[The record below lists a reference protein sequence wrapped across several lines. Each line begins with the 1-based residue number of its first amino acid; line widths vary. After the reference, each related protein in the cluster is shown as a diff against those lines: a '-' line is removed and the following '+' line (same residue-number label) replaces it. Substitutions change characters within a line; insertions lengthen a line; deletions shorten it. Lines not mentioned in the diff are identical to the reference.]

1 MVTVRYKK
9 LSSGKFSAYLDIYS
23 NTVEG
28 KGKRNYEFLK
38 IYVGKDYSV
47 PGTRIT
53 ESDKDNL
60 KIINALRNKRE
71 NELNFSDHGYKQPVK
86 INYNL
91 LDYFDQCLAKKFNY
105 KLECLI
111 IHLKRYFPKRD
122 VLIQDVDEDLLDNF
136 QSYLLNQVSRNTTN
150 AYLSVFRQHF
160 NKLVVKGVI
169 TASPFST
176 FKIIEEGDT
185 ERTTLTIE
193 EVRTLANFIPKKGN
207 SQIRQAFLFSCFT
220 GLRFSDVK
228 KLVYSEIENDQITF
242 RPAKTT
248 KKIVMVP
255 LTDDAKSILENL
267 SKHPIN
273 KKVFW
278 DLPSSQVVNV
288 YLKFWALEAGLKK
301 NLHFH
306 AARHTFATI
315 GLTFGMDIYTVKE
328 ILGHSKIEMTQIYA
342 KIVDQKKKFEMLKFP
357 PLIQTDNIIN
367 YILSIGYQKKQH
379 PNFPDS
385 FKFVKS
391 ISDVLIAVVEL
402 FNDGSLQLIGR
413 PIDVEDNEVTY
424 WNESKF
430 VFDTDVI
437 NPTLDEFKIIE
448 NTFTK
453 NR

>member
-23 NTVEG
+23 NTTEG

-38 IYVGKDYSV
+38 IYVGKDYSA

-60 KIINALRNKRE
+60 KIIAALRNKRE
-71 NELNFSDHGYKQPVK
+71 NELNFSDNGYKQPAK

-91 LDYFDQCLAKKFNY
+91 LDYFDQCLAKKFNF

-111 IHLKRYFPKRD
+111 IHLKRCFPKRD
-122 VLIQDVDEDLLDNF
+122 VLIQDVDEDFLDGF
-136 QSYLLNQVSRNTTN
+136 QNYLLNQVSRNTTN
-150 AYLSVFRQHF
+150 AYLSVFRQNF

-176 FKIIEEGDT
+176 FRIIEEADT

-228 KLVYSEIENDQITF
+228 KLVYSEIENGQITF
-242 RPAKTT
+242 WPAKTT

-267 SKHPIN
+267 PKHPVNI
-273 KKVFW
+273 KVFW

-315 GLTFGMDIYTVKE
+315 GLTFGMDIFTVKE
-328 ILGHSKIEMTQIYA
+328 ILGHSKIEMTQVYA

-357 PLIQTDNIIN
+357 LLIQADNITN
-367 YILSIGYQKKQH
+367 YLLSIGYQKRQL
-379 PNFPDS
+379 PNFPDT
-385 FKFVKS
+385 FKFVKR
-391 ISDVLIAVVEL
+391 ISDILVAVVEL
-402 FNDGSLQLIGR
+402 FDDGSLQIIGL
-413 PIDVEDNEVTY
+413 PVDVERDELTY
-424 WNESKF
+424 WNERDF
-430 VFDTDVI
+430 VFDTDII

>member
-1 MVTVRYKK
+1 
-9 LSSGKFSAYLDIYS
+9 
-23 NTVEG
+23 
-28 KGKRNYEFLK
+28 
-38 IYVGKDYSV
+38 
-47 PGTRIT
+47 
-53 ESDKDNL
+53 
-60 KIINALRNKRE
+60 
-71 NELNFSDHGYKQPVK
+71 
-86 INYNL
+86 
-91 LDYFDQCLAKKFNY
+91 
-105 KLECLI
+105 
-111 IHLKRYFPKRD
+111 
-122 VLIQDVDEDLLDNF
+122 VDDELLDNF

-160 NKLVVKGVI
+160 NKLVVKGII
-169 TASPFST
+169 TASPFTS

-207 SQIRQAFLFSCFT
+207 RQIRQAFLFSCFT

-228 KLVYSEIENDQITF
+228 KLVYSEIENNQITF

-248 KKIVMVP
+248 KKIVRVP

-267 SKHPIN
+267 PKHHIN

-315 GLTFGMDIYTVKE
+315 GLTFGMDIFTVKE
-328 ILGHSKIEMTQIYA
+328 ILGHSKIEMTQVYA

-357 PLIQTDNIIN
+357 PLIQADNIIN
-367 YILSIGYQKKQH
+367 YLLSIGYQKRQH
-379 PNFPDS
+379 PNFPDA
-385 FKFVKS
+385 FKFVKPV
-391 ISDVLIAVVEL
+391 SDQLIAVVEM
-402 FNDGSLQLIGR
+402 FDDGGLQLVGL
-413 PIDVEDNEVTY
+413 PGDVEHDGLTY
-424 WNESKF
+424 WNERDS

>member
-1 MVTVRYKK
+1 MVTIRYKE

-23 NTVEG
+23 NTGEG

-38 IYVGKDYSV
+38 IYVDKDYSDS
-47 PGTRIT
+47 GTRIS
-53 ESDKDNL
+53 EADKDKL
-60 KIINALRNKRE
+60 KIIKALRNKRE
-71 NELNFSDHGYKQPVK
+71 DELNFSEHGYKQRAK

-91 LDYFDQCLAKKFNY
+91 QDYFDQCLSKKFNY

-111 IHLKRYFPKRD
+111 IHLKKYFPKRD
-122 VLIQDVDEDLLDNF
+122 VLIQDVDEDLLRNF

-150 AYLSVFRQHF
+150 AYMSVFRQHF

-169 TASPFST
+169 QASPFSS
-176 FKIIEEGDT
+176 FKIIEEEDS

-207 SQIRQAFLFSCFT
+207 SQIRHAFLFSCFT

-228 KLVYSEIENDQITF
+228 KLVYSEIQNDQITF
-242 RPAKTT
+242 RPAKTA

-255 LTDDAKSILENL
+255 LIEDAKLIIEKL

-288 YLKFWALEAGLKK
+288 YLKFWALEAGIKK

-315 GLTFGMDIYTVKE
+315 GLTFGMDIYTMKE
-328 ILGHSKIEMTQIYA
+328 LLGHSKIEMTQVYA
-342 KIVDQKKKFEMLKFP
+342 KIVDQKKKLEMSKFP
-357 PLIQTDNIIN
+357 
-367 YILSIGYQKKQH
+367 
-379 PNFPDS
+379 
-385 FKFVKS
+385 
-391 ISDVLIAVVEL
+391 
-402 FNDGSLQLIGR
+402 SLA
-413 PIDVEDNEVTY
+413 NE
-424 WNESKF
+424 K
-430 VFDTDVI
+430 DT
-437 NPTLDEFKIIE
+437 L
-448 NTFTK
+448 
-453 NR
+453 